1 MRRLARLAALSAFLA
16 VAGSAAAQAA
26 DRLALSVETADG
38 PRTLQVEVADT
49 PQARSTGLMYRRSLD
64 PDHGMLFDFGGER
77 PVSMWMKNTYIPLDM
92 VFIGND
98 RRVKHIARQTTP
110 LSERTVESPVPVR
123 YVLEVKGGRS
133 AELGI
138 APGDKVSGP
147 AIED

>member
-1 MRRLARLAALSAFLA
+1 MVRSAAFAAFIA
-16 VAGSAAAQAA
+16 MADGAAAQEA
-26 DRLALSVETADG
+26 DRFALTVETAQG
-38 PRTLQVEVADT
+38 EHTLQVEVADT
-49 PQARSTGLMYRRSLD
+49 PQARSTGLMYRRTLD
-64 PDHGMLFDFGGER
+64 PDQGMLFDFGGEQ

-92 VFIGND
+92 VFIGSD

-123 YVLEVKGGRS
+123 YVLEIKGGWS

-138 APGDKVSGP
+138 APGDMVSGP